1 MTTKKILQRL
11 ILLLVPMTII
21 SCGDN
26 KPKSTTTTPDKE
38 TQAIVAP
45 DFNSDSAYHF
55 TDKQV
60 SFGPRVPNTSAHRKC
75 ADWLIAKLKTF
86 NWEIIVQ
93 KAKVRTFDNKT
104 LDIQNIIGSINP
116 LSPDRILLC
125 SHWDSRPFA
134 DEDPNPENHNKPV
147 PAANDGASGVGVLL
161 EIARQL
167 TIKNPGVGVDIIF
180 LDAEDYGQP
189 SSTGAQNEDSWCLGT
204 QYWAKN
210 PHKNNYKARFGI
222 LLDMVGAEGATFM
235 KEEYSLM
242 YAPDV
247 VSNVWSKAEQ
257 LGFSQFFIEENGG
270 AVTDD
275 HLVINKI
282 MGIPTID
289 IIHMDRTGRHSFFE
303 YWHTVRDD
311 MSNIDRKTLDAVGKT
326 LLAVVYG
333 TKPV

>member
-1 MTTKKILQRL
+1 MTTKKILQRIAL
-11 ILLLVPMTII
+11 ILTPVMIL
-21 SCGDN
+21 SCGNN
-26 KPKSTTTTPDKE
+26 KPKQAATTPEQE
-38 TQAIVAP
+38 TQALVAP

-55 TDKQV
+55 VDKQV
-60 SFGPRVPNTSAHRKC
+60 SFGPRVPNTEAHSKC
-75 ADWLIAKLKTF
+75 AAWLTAKLKSY
-86 NWEIIVQ
+86 NWEVIVQ

-104 LDIQNIIGSINP
+104 LNAQNIIGSLNP
-116 LSPDRILLC
+116 ASADRILLC
-125 SHWDSRPFA
+125 AHWDSRPFA
-134 DEDPNPENHNKPV
+134 DEDPDPANHNKPV

-167 TIKNPGVGVDIIF
+167 ALKNPGIGVDIIF

-210 PHKNNYKARFGI
+210 PHKDGYKARFGI
-222 LLDMVGAEGATFM
+222 LLDMVGAQGATFM
-235 KEEYSLM
+235 KEEYSVM

-247 VSNVWSKAEQ
+247 VTNVWSKAAQ
-257 LGFSQFFIEENGG
+257 LGFSQFFIEDNGG

-289 IIHMDRTGRHSFFE
+289 IIHMDQTGRHSFFE
-303 YWHTVRDD
+303 YWHTLKDD
-311 MSNIDRKTLDAVGKT
+311 MSNIDPKTLEAVGKT
-326 LLAVVYG
+326 VLAVVNG
-333 TKPV
+333 SKNS